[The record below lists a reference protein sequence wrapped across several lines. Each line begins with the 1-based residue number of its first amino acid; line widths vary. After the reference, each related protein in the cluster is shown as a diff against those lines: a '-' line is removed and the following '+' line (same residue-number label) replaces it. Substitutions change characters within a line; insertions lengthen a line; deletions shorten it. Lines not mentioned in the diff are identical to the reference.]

1 MSILG
6 KAPPYQ
12 STLPTKVSV
21 KACGRNHWLHHQ
33 VPNVTAVIW
42 IVTASQ
48 FAKQIAKVKIL
59 VAVYTT
65 DLWCSWQWWWVF
77 QAHLPVVLI
86 IVSECLYLNIFWQ
99 SFQRCS
105 ELLNILLNYFDPQFK
120 NQIPLSTKYPV
131 WNR

>member
-42 IVTASQ
+42 IVAASQ

-65 DLWCSWQWWWVF
+65 DLWCSWQWW
-77 QAHLPVVLI
+77 
-86 IVSECLYLNIFWQ
+86 
-99 SFQRCS
+99 
-105 ELLNILLNYFDPQFK
+105 
-120 NQIPLSTKYPV
+120 
-131 WNR
+131 